1 MRRLV
6 FLLAVV
12 LCFLHGVCAT
22 TATATAI
29 ATSSVGEGRA
39 FQSDSAA
46 AVSSTG
52 SLDETSSL
60 VVQANTVTTPSTS
73 TSTST
78 PTPSPPPTQIQ
89 QSQYP
94 NSTAIFFPQPQ
105 QQTTPSPL
113 TKARI
118 VGLAVGLAIADIL
131 LVGLCLYYFL
141 HRCRNN
147 LSLLRLKKR
156 FARDKNSNED
166 VAELRGPPVYAQE
179 REDEGVQYEVYV
191 EPSEVQGTIRIE
203 EQGRRQ

>member
-1 MRRLV
+1 MGVESSDKGAFEECKLV
-6 FLLAVV
+6 YEAKANCLQF
-12 LCFLHGVCAT
+12 
-22 TATATAI
+22 
-29 ATSSVGEGRA
+29 SY
-39 FQSDSAA
+39 AA
-46 AVSSTG
+46 G
-52 SLDETSSL
+52 KC
-60 VVQANTVTTPSTS
+60 STS
-73 TSTST
+73 ADFKLGES
-78 PTPSPPPTQIQ
+78 
-89 QSQYP
+89 
-94 NSTAIFFPQPQ
+94 AK
-105 QQTTPSPL
+105 TTPSPL

-191 EPSEVQGTIRIE
+191 EPSEVQGT
-203 EQGRRQ
+203 